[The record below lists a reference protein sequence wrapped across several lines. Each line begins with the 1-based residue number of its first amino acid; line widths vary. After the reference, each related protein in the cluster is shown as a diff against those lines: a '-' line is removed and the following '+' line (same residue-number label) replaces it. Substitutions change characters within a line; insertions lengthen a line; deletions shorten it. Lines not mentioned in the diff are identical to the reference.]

1 MTLGKVPQ
9 LLVPLLVFGLSAP
22 GWTAP
27 PGKGASP
34 ITVISGQELERL
46 PARSLTDFL
55 SLVPGIIPNAEEP
68 TRFLVNGI
76 RSPKTDRLIPTNEV
90 ERVEIL
96 KGSTAATLY
105 GRESAA
111 DVINFVTKDD
121 YSGFNIGGS
130 WVFQN
135 VMNSFRH
142 MWFSTESGGE
152 CDATN
157 GELRPTFTLFDRYD
171 FGGPDFAYRGETW
184 RFGSQ
189 SQGFEPGGYGYGKFG
204 PPYPDLTDT
213 ESMKRTGFSIL
224 AGLTE
229 RAMSDPS
236 LSEGTKK
243 AFMAG
248 LAFGLFFGPDSLSDR
263 VYGAGHFDPDEI
275 YELLTEYSA
284 SGATGPE
291 SAPAL
296 QTQAGDAPPATG
308 EVGDGEPLPEPFTG
322 YSNPPEY
329 LLDDPNDC
337 PEELKDRLR
346 QLMRERDQA
355 RADLGYY
362 MDYLRWEGQSAED
375 TAEDMRKANEA
386 RTLRDEKNKK
396 IKDLLRSCVP
406 QTAATEASKA
416 EPSAPAAT
424 ASAEAPLRR
433 WSENLKLQLYF
444 SRNALGDDGAV
455 YKEPAPDVRVGLH
468 PYNADLDV
476 GLPWGSWS
484 VRDTDMGAGEDGHRK
499 ITGADGSV
507 TFSLG
512 WYDPR
517 VAAGFRIPTDWSL
530 GSSIRSTEREDPVEP
545 YEMGAKSNWA
555 VGVEWH
561 TGTIKFKSHLE
572 KTDSIVQLF
581 AGQADPGSASI
592 QHVPTGLFANYV
604 ANEFPVG
611 RNRYLVYD
619 IPEYLKVDL
628 NYLSSMPGHTSVEN
642 NECGNSA
649 LPQDGLGYV
658 SQAASPVQSV
668 EDQWAME
675 HVGLTQDAASSQ
687 ATSSD
692 APPIVIGVIDTG
704 LDWNH
709 LDFAW
714 ENIWRNEDE
723 IPDNGVDDDGN
734 GYVDDIIGWDFMNQD
749 NKPWDNDGHGTFVS
763 GIIAAT
769 HNNGAGIDG
778 IDPKARVMVLKALN
792 NFGRTRASYVAQA
805 IVYGADNGARI
816 LNLSVS
822 GGEVPGVVIDAVAYA
837 RGKGVLVITAAGN
850 RGENIDRGPPGGV
863 PGIMSVAAT
872 GPDDKRAVF
881 SNVGSS
887 INIAAPGVD
896 IVSLRARRTD
906 FMLNSA
912 TTTYQARDAY
922 LGDDHRYYRSA
933 GTSFA
938 TPIVSGIASLVWSNR
953 PELTATQV
961 QRILEQSARDVGTPG
976 RDRFTGYGVVD
987 APAALGADPEFFV
1000 EAAILLAHRLE
1011 EDGQVFVQVFGSA
1024 DANQFG
1030 RAWIEIGEGEDPS
1043 HWIPI
1048 GDALPDTVRLGVLGM
1063 IPAAQLDGAN
1073 VWTVRVLVE
1082 HQNSRLR
1089 EARYVIELG

>member
-1 MTLGKVPQ
+1 MTLEKVPATPM
-9 LLVPLLVFGLSAP
+9 LALLLVFGLSGP
-22 GWTAP
+22 GWAGFRVNT
-27 PGKGASP
+27 ASP
-34 ITVISGQELERL
+34 ITVITGEEVERL
-46 PARSLTDFL
+46 PARPITDFM
-55 SLVPGIIPNAEEP
+55 SLVPGVSSGTAGEP

-76 RSPKTDRLIPTNEV
+76 RSPESDRLIPKDDV
-90 ERVEIL
+90 ERIEIL
-96 KGSTAATLY
+96 NGSTAATLY
-105 GRESAA
+105 GGELTA

-121 YSGFNIGGS
+121 YSGFNVGGS
-130 WVFQN
+130 WVLQN
-135 VMNSFRH
+135 VMNSFKDI
-142 MWFSTESGGE
+142 WISTENGGE
-152 CDATN
+152 CDTTN
-157 GELRPTFTLFDRYD
+157 GEFRPTFTLFDRYD
-171 FGGPDFAYRGETW
+171 FGGPDFAYGGKTW
-184 RFGSQ
+184 LWGSQ
-189 SQGFEPGGYGYGKFG
+189 SRGFEPGGYGYPKFG
-204 PPYPDLTDT
+204 LSYPDLTDT
-213 ESMKRTGFSIL
+213 ESMKRTGFSAL
-224 AGLTE
+224 AALTE
-229 RAMSDPS
+229 SVTGDPS
-236 LSEGTKK
+236 LSEGAKSG
-243 AFMAG
+243 FMAG
-248 LAFGLFFGPDSLSDR
+248 LSIVLAYGPDSLSDR
-263 VYGAGHFDPDEI
+263 AHSLGHFDPVEI
-275 YELLTEYSA
+275 YRQLSQYMA
-284 SGATGPE
+284 SGATGP
-291 SAPAL
+291 AFTPTP
-296 QTQAGDAPPATG
+296 QTQTD
-308 EVGDGEPLPEPFTG
+308 EVGGDEQLLSQPFAG
-322 YSNPPEY
+322 YRIPPKY
-329 LLDDPNDC
+329 LLENPNDC
-337 PEELKDRLR
+337 PEEVVDSVRPLI
-346 QLMRERDQA
+346 REWAQA
-355 RADLGYY
+355 RGGISYS
-362 MDYLRWEGQSAED
+362 MDYLRYQLQSGGD
-375 TAEDMRKANEA
+375 TGEQVRKAEEA
-386 RTLRDEKNKK
+386 RKLRDQKNNE
-396 IKDLLRSCVP
+396 IKDALRTCVP
-406 QTAATEASKA
+406 QTASTEAS
-416 EPSAPAAT
+416 APTAT
-424 ASAEAPLRR
+424 SGAEAQSGSWGR
-433 WSENLKLQLYF
+433 WSDDLKLQINF
-444 SRNALGDDGAV
+444 SRNELGDDGAV
-455 YKEPAPDVRVGLH
+455 YKVPAPDVRVGLH
-468 PYNADLDV
+468 PYNPDLDV
-476 GLPWGSWS
+476 GIPWGFRSS
-484 VRDTDMGAGEDGHRK
+484 RDTDKGASEDGHSK
-499 ITGADGSV
+499 ITAADGSV
-507 TFSLG
+507 IFDVD
-512 WYDPR
+512 WYDPG
-517 VAAGFRIPTDWSL
+517 VAAGFRMPTDWSL
-530 GSSIRSTEREDPVEP
+530 VES
-545 YEMGAKSNWA
+545 YETGAKSNWT
-555 VGVEWH
+555 VRVDWD
-561 TGTIKFKSHLE
+561 TSTIKLRSHLE
-572 KTDSIVQLF
+572 KTDSFVQLF
-581 AGQADPGSASI
+581 AGQAQPSSASI

-604 ANEFPVG
+604 SNEFPVG
-611 RNRYLVYD
+611 GNLYRVYD
-619 IPEYLKVDL
+619 NIPEYLNLDL
-628 NYLSSMPGHTSVEN
+628 SQLYSIPGQTSVEN
-642 NECGNSA
+642 NSCGESA
-649 LPQDGLGYV
+649 LPQNGLGYL

-668 EDQWAME
+668 EDQWALE
-675 HVGLTQDAASSQ
+675 QVGLTADAALSER
-687 ATSSD
+687 TSS
-692 APPIVIGVIDTG
+692 AAAPIVIGVIDTG

-778 IDPKARVMVLKALN
+778 IDPNARVMVLKALN

-863 PGIMSVAAT
+863 PGLMSVAAT
-872 GPDDKRAVF
+872 GPDDNRAVF

-922 LGDDHRYYRSA
+922 LGDDNRYYRSA

-938 TPIVSGIASLVWSNR
+938 TPIVSGIASLVWSSR

-1000 EAAILLAHRLE
+1000 EAAILQARPVE
-1011 EDGQVFVQVFGSA
+1011 EDEQVFVQVFGSA

-1030 RAWIEIGEGEDPS
+1030 RAWLEIGEGEDPS